1 MNRHEGYRNI
11 ESLSAE
17 SGLDSAGSLRIEM
30 TRCGLC
36 ATASLHCPK
45 TSHVRR
51 SLAGPSGVGITV
63 PCDRAHSVVV
73 RAPYGLTAS
82 TGPPIV
88 KMVPT
93 SAICIH
99 CIDIRS
105 SSFLVA
111 PPTRMKYSRA
121 FTHFA
126 QRTPGRSQ
134 SLRFDG
140 SGGGDAELRVVAV
153 QQP

>member
-17 SGLDSAGSLRIEM
+17 SGPDSAGSLRVEM

-73 RAPYGLTAS
+73 RAPYGLTA
-82 TGPPIV
+82 T
-88 KMVPT
+88 T
-93 SAICIH
+93 A
-99 CIDIRS
+99 S
-105 SSFLVA
+105 SSVDGRWRDVTVTHSPGFTVLITDN
-111 PPTRMKYSRA
+111 PLSGTLTRIVMY
-121 FTHFA
+121 
-126 QRTPGRSQ
+126 
-134 SLRFDG
+134 
-140 SGGGDAELRVVAV
+140 
-153 QQP
+153 